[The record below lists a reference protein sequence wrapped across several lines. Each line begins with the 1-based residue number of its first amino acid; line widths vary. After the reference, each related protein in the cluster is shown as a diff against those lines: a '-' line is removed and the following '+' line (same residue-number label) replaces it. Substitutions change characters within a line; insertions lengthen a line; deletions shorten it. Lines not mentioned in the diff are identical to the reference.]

1 MLDDADA
8 SGAFDAWERARADI
22 VEKWN
27 FMSDKANLEPRIPP
41 RLLRA
46 ADVVRDHPP
55 AGMTQDEIDRA
66 IDTIRA
72 PYPERT
78 IRTFQSALASSP
90 EPVEQAE
97 QIIRVIRDLGLH
109 PFVPPEP
116 LPEITPDDVYCVT
129 WLALV

>member
-1 MLDDADA
+1 
-8 SGAFDAWERARADI
+8 
-22 VEKWN
+22 
-27 FMSDKANLEPRIPP
+27 MSDKANLEPRIPP

-55 AGMTQDEIDRA
+55 ASMTQDEIDRA

-90 EPVEQAE
+90 EPAEQSE

-109 PFVPPEP
+109 PYVPPEP
-116 LPEITPDDVYCVT
+116 LPEVTPDDVYCVT
-129 WLALV
+129 WLALI

>member
-8 SGAFDAWERARADI
+8 NGAFDAWERARADI
-22 VEKWN
+22 VEKWI

-78 IRTFQSALASSP
+78 IRTFESAIASSP
-90 EPVEQAE
+90 EPAE

-109 PFVPPEP
+109 PYVPPEP
-116 LPEITPDDVYCVT
+116 LPEVAPDDVYCVT

>member
-1 MLDDADA
+1 M
-8 SGAFDAWERARADI
+8 
-22 VEKWN
+22 
-27 FMSDKANLEPRIPP
+27 
-41 RLLRA
+41 RA

-90 EPVEQAE
+90 EPAEQAE
-97 QIIRVIRDLGLH
+97 QSEQINRVIRDLGLH
-109 PFVPPEP
+109 PYVPPEP
-116 LPEITPDDVYCVT
+116 LPEVTPDDVYCVT

>member
-1 MLDDADA
+1 MLEDAVA
-8 SGAFDAWERARADI
+8 SRAFDAWERARADI

-55 AGMTQDEIDRA
+55 ASMTQDEIDRA

-90 EPVEQAE
+90 EPAEQSE

-109 PFVPPEP
+109 PYVPPEP
-116 LPEITPDDVYCVT
+116 LPEVTPDDVYCVT
-129 WLALV
+129 WLALI